1 MVQIKHLTASQKW
14 LIFKFQDM
22 QIGLGGTKYFI
33 APPARQESYCESNS
47 KPVLVIVA
55 IRPFTCQSFRQ
66 NYVSREISLKFLFLF
81 FFFACECWLIYFWV
95 TRLN

>member
-1 MVQIKHLTASQKW
+1 MVQIKHLTAPQKW

-33 APPARQESYCESNS
+33 APPSRQESHCESNS
-47 KPVLVIVA
+47 KPVLVIAA

-66 NYVSREISLKFLFLF
+66 NYVSREIEWAVFT
-81 FFFACECWLIYFWV
+81 ECSSYIVKTIRQVLSI
-95 TRLN
+95 

>member
-1 MVQIKHLTASQKW
+1 MVQIKHLTAPQKW
-14 LIFKFQDM
+14 LIFNFQDM

-66 NYVSREISLKFLFLF
+66 SYVSREIDEWAVFTDTALN
-81 FFFACECWLIYFWV
+81 IYH
-95 TRLN
+95 T